1 MNNDY
6 WKILCER
13 INDLIEIGVTNEEP
27 FHNALKKELK
37 NIYNW
42 PSQHIK
48 HKPPVKIGSETKYPD
63 IVLEGDGFGII
74 IEVKAPGII
83 LGDDQA
89 GQLIAY
95 MSSYYTSRNSV
106 KCKYGLLIGGEIK
119 VYFQNDPNKK
129 PQLITSFG
137 FDVDS
142 SDGNSLSEVLFYDVC
157 SDEKLKKFIDK
168 KMEEEKIIRIKNDLL
183 MNNGT
188 KIKEI
193 VKTQLIS
200 NGYEKDLVD
209 NIFKDIIIKP
219 KNEPLGPN
227 GENGEDEPDDDEKK
241 KAYKEL
247 EEIKPY
253 FEAKGFKM
261 GGPGVIFGKHY
272 FIFSILRTSGR
283 KRFAFAIIIL
293 GNKYRFEYYTN
304 DKEEAKNMEKNINEI
319 KKLFPNADFRP
330 GRGEEPWPKIR
341 FEITDP
347 REQAFNIIER
357 TRGILGF

>member
-1 MNNDY
+1 M
-6 WKILCER
+6 LCER
-13 INDLIEIGVTNEEP
+13 VNDLIEIGVIDEGP
-27 FHNALKKELK
+27 FHNALEKELK
-37 NIYNW
+37 NIYKW

-48 HKPPVKIGSETKYPD
+48 HKPSVKIGSETKYAD

-74 IEVKAPGII
+74 IEVKAPGVI

-89 GQLIAY
+89 DQLISY
-95 MSSYYTSRNSV
+95 MSNYYTDRNSIR
-106 KCKYGLLIGGEIK
+106 CKYGLLIGRGIK

-129 PQLITSFG
+129 PQLIASFG
-137 FDVDS
+137 FDIDS
-142 SDGNSLSEVLFYDVC
+142 SDGNFLSEILFYDEC
-157 SDEKLKKFIDK
+157 SDEKLKEFMFK
-168 KMEEEKIIRIKNDLL
+168 KIKQKLEQEKYKKLKDDLL
-183 MNNGT
+183 INNGE

-200 NGYEKDLVD
+200 MGYVKDLVD
-209 NIFKDIIIKP
+209 NIFKDIVIKP
-219 KNEPLGPN
+219 KNEPPRPN
-227 GENGEDEPDDDEKK
+227 RENGEDEPDDEKK

-261 GGPGVIFGKHY
+261 GGPGVIFGKQY

-304 DKEEAKNMEKNINEI
+304 DKEEAKNLEKNINEI
-319 KKLFPNADFRP
+319 KKLFPNADFRH